1 MGFWADYQ
9 SRIEAG
15 EIKPDEAQA
24 DVARRLAALAVAL
37 EAYDPKPSGFFTR
50 LIRPKNGPAPKGL
63 YIQGEVGRGKTML
76 MDLFCEAMDVEPRR
90 RVHFHEFMQDIH
102 ARLHEARRGAKD
114 PLQDVAKAVAA
125 KARLLC
131 LDEMQ
136 IADIADAMIVG
147 RLFEILL
154 AHGTVVVTTSNLK
167 PADLY
172 TDGLNRQLFLP
183 FIRLM
188 EEKLDVV
195 TLDSPTDYRLGR
207 VKGRETFVHPL
218 GPAADRKL
226 QDLWG
231 RLTDTEKGEPRSL
244 EVLGRQ
250 LFVPQAAH
258 GAARFAFAD
267 LCEAPLGP
275 PDYLAI
281 AKSFGTVFIE
291 HIPALTPRH
300 RNPSKRFILL
310 IDTLYDAHVR
320 LVASAARPP
329 EALYSKGHHA
339 KEFARTV
346 SRLQE
351 MQSAS
356 WWGAKIAET

>member
-9 SRIEAG
+9 EKIEGGA
-15 EIKPDEAQA
+15 IKPDEAQA
-24 DVARRLAALAVAL
+24 GLARKLDELAMAL
-37 EAYDPKPSGFFTR
+37 ENHEPRPTGFLAR
-50 LIRPKNGPAPKGL
+50 LIKPNNGPPPKGL
-63 YIQGEVGRGKTML
+63 YIQGDVGRGKTML
-76 MDLFCEAMDVEPRR
+76 MDMFCATADIEPKR
-90 RVHFHEFMQDIH
+90 RVHFHAFMQDIH
-102 ARLHEARRGAKD
+102 ARLHAARRHSKD
-114 PLQDVAKAVAA
+114 PLNDVAQAVAGEA
-125 KARLLC
+125 ALLC

-154 AHGTVVVTTSNLK
+154 ERGSVVVTTSNLK

-183 FIRLM
+183 FIRLI

-195 TLDSPTDYRLGR
+195 TLASPTDYRLGR
-207 VKGRETFVHPL
+207 VKAWETFIHPL
-218 GPAADRKL
+218 GPEADRKL
-226 QDLWG
+226 QELWE
-231 RLTDTEKGEPRSL
+231 RLTDTEKGAPKTL
-244 EVLGRQ
+244 DLLGRK
-250 LFVPQAAH
+250 LVVPEAAH
-258 GAARFAFAD
+258 GTARFSFTE

-281 AKSFGTVFIE
+281 ARTFGTVFIE

-310 IDTLYDAHVR
+310 IDTLYDAQIR
-320 LVASAARPP
+320 LVASAATPP
-329 EALYSKGHHA
+329 EALYSEGHPA
-339 KEFARTV
+339 REFARTV
-346 SRLQE
+346 SRLKE

-356 WWGAKIAET
+356 WWGAKIVET

>member
-9 SRIEAG
+9 SEIETGA
-15 EIKPDEAQA
+15 IKPDEAQA
-24 DVARRLAALAVAL
+24 NVARKLDALAAAL
-37 EAYDPKPSGFFTR
+37 EDYDPRPAGFLAR
-50 LIRPKNGPAPKGL
+50 LIKPKNTAAPKGL
-63 YIQGEVGRGKTML
+63 YMQGDVGRGKTML
-76 MDLFCEAMDVEPRR
+76 MDLFCEAAKVAPKRR
-90 RVHFHEFMQDIH
+90 AHFHGFMQDIH

-125 KARLLC
+125 EARLLC

-147 RLFEILL
+147 RLFEILV
-154 AHGTVVVTTSNLK
+154 ARGTVVVTTSNLK

-183 FIRLM
+183 FIHLM
-188 EEKLDVV
+188 EEKLDLV

-207 VKGRETFVHPL
+207 VRGRETFIHPL
-218 GPAADRKL
+218 EPAADRKL
-226 QDLWG
+226 QDLWEK
-231 RLTDTEKGEPRSL
+231 LTDTEKGESRSL

-250 LFVPQAAH
+250 LHVPQAAH
-258 GAARFAFAD
+258 GAARFTFAD

-281 AKSFGTVFIE
+281 AKTFGTVFIE
-291 HIPALTPRH
+291 CIPVLTPRH
-300 RNPSKRFILL
+300 RNPAKRFILL

-320 LVASAARPP
+320 LVASAAAAPQ
-329 EALYSKGHHA
+329 ALYSKGHHA
-339 KEFARTV
+339 REFARTV

-351 MQSAS
+351 MQSVS